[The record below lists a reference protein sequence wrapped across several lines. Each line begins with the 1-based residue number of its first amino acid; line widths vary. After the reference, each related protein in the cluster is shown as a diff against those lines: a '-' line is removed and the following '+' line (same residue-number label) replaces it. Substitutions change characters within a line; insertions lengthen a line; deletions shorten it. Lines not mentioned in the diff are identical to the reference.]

1 MNRKVTLSTILGG
14 LVAIMLLSA
23 CGPSQT
29 DLDATATHVAADI
42 FATQTA
48 DAPTVTPTY
57 TITPIPTNTPT
68 ATPDPNLV
76 TSGSAGCNQEMLE
89 RFLRAKAT
97 EVWIESMLY
106 DDSISAASI
115 KEELNLDVELFSDAI
130 TYLMIAILAE
140 YGGSMEDDY
149 VWKIEQKDKDEIDP
163 IYQKVLDTDEPCLVY
178 LEWVVDGETV
188 GAVSSFFIQIE
199 KETIIP
205 GDDSTLFVYENWMS
219 MEEEDALEEGVPLSP
234 FPINTRTDIPFPT
247 NTPTATDTPQPDPI
261 MTLEVK
267 GMYLQEF
274 ISNDWCGSPGMRMG
288 EITLDTLGNIWVAGG
303 CQGLDG
309 LHVFDGT
316 EWISHDG
323 SYMDVAHD
331 LEGQIWAISP
341 FSGAVEV
348 YDGQQW
354 RTNEGN
360 DLGLG
365 GQQILQVEI
374 DSNGRIWIIA
384 DDFGVEQVAE
394 IILQDGQPTAVFSHP
409 EFTITGGQINSLDAD
424 NQGRLWASVWSY
436 TTLDIEIES
445 AGLNVF
451 DGGTWQLVQD
461 QGVGLQNV
469 VRTTYDDQGTVWVA
483 TQCGSVMTYDG
494 TKWTTVVEGATGPG
508 CDFGDEV
515 WGITLDPQ
523 GRLWAWSSY
532 RIRLPIDG
540 SWVVF
545 THENSDLPEY
555 GIFGLAVDNENRVW
569 IGTSEG
575 VVMATLQ

>member
-1 MNRKVTLSTILGG
+1 MNRKVTLLPILGG
-14 LVAIMLLSA
+14 LVVIMFLSA

-48 DAPTVTPTY
+48 DEPTVTPTY

-89 RFLRAKAT
+89 RFLRTKAP
-97 EVWIESMLY
+97 EELKDSFFY

-115 KEELNLDVELFSDAI
+115 REEFSLDVELFSDAY

-149 VWKIEQKDKDEIDP
+149 VWKIEQKDKDEIEP
-163 IYQKVLDTDEPCLVY
+163 IYQKVLHTDEPCLVY
-178 LEWVVDGETV
+178 LEWVVDGEIV

-199 KETIIP
+199 KEIIIP
-205 GDDSTLFVYENWMS
+205 GDDSTLFIYKNWMS
-219 MEEEDALEEGVPLSP
+219 MEEEEALEDGVPLRP
-234 FPINTRTDIPFPT
+234 LPTNTSGGIPFPT
-247 NTPTATDTPQPDPI
+247 NTPTATQTPQPDPN

-274 ISNDWCGSPGMRMG
+274 ISNDWSGSPGAREGDMA
-288 EITLDTLGNIWVAGG
+288 LDRSGRIWVAGG
-303 CQGLDG
+303 GLGLTG

-316 EWISHDG
+316 QWTNYNGEYW
-323 SYMDVAHD
+323 D
-331 LEGQIWAISP
+331 LAVGMHGEIWAAP
-341 FSGAVEV
+341 LYQSGVDFF
-348 YDGQQW
+348 DGQQMI
-354 RTNEGN
+354 TGQ

-365 GQQILQVEI
+365 GQKILQVEV
-374 DSNGRIWIIA
+374 DSNGRIWVVA
-384 DDFGVEQVAE
+384 DDFGSSQVAE
-394 IILQDGQPTAVFSHP
+394 IVIRENKATVLFSHP
-409 EFTITGGQINSLDAD
+409 EFTITDGQIYSLDAD
-424 NQGRLWASVWSY
+424 NQGRLWASVWTY
-436 TTLDIEIES
+436 TSSDIEIES
-445 AGLNVF
+445 DGLNVF
-451 DGGTWQLVQD
+451 DGGAWQLVTDQD
-461 QGVGLQNV
+461 VDLQNV

-494 TKWTTVVEGATGPG
+494 TTWTTVVEGDTEPD
-508 CDFGDEV
+508 CDFVDEV

-532 RIRLPIDG
+532 RIRLLKDG

-555 GIFGLAVDNENRVW
+555 GIFGLAVDNEDQVW